1 MGAQEGW
8 YQMDAMTFEE
18 RARERAMRREARA
31 AEECRALV
39 DGMALAGLGLAAWA
53 ATWAL
58 AWAAA
63 AGIL

>member
-1 MGAQEGW
+1 METT
-8 YQMDAMTFEE
+8 TFER
-18 RARERAMRREARA
+18 RAAERAMRREARA
-31 AEECRALV
+31 TEERRALV

>member
-8 YQMDAMTFEE
+8 YQMDAMTFEQ

-31 AEECRALV
+31 AEERRALV

>member
-1 MGAQEGW
+1 METT
-8 YQMDAMTFEE
+8 TFEG

-31 AEECRALV
+31 AEERRALL
-39 DGMALAGLGLAAWA
+39 DGMALAGLALAAWA

>member
-1 MGAQEGW
+1 MGAQRGW

-31 AEECRALV
+31 AEERRALV

>member
-1 MGAQEGW
+1 MSNA
-8 YQMDAMTFEE
+8 TFERRAME
-18 RARERAMRREARA
+18 RALRREARA
-31 AEECRALV
+31 AEERRALA

>member
-1 MGAQEGW
+1 
-8 YQMDAMTFEE
+8 MDATTFEQ
-18 RARERAMRREARA
+18 RAAERAMRREARA
-31 AEECRALV
+31 AEERRALV

>member
-1 MGAQEGW
+1 METT
-8 YQMDAMTFEE
+8 TFEQ
-18 RARERAMRREARA
+18 RAMERAMRREARA
-31 AEECRALV
+31 AEERRALV

>member
-1 MGAQEGW
+1 MSNA
-8 YQMDAMTFEE
+8 TFER
-18 RARERAMRREARA
+18 RAAERAMRREARA
-31 AEECRALV
+31 AEERRALA

>member
-8 YQMDAMTFEE
+8 YQMNATTFEE

-31 AEECRALV
+31 TEERRALT